1 MTGTMLE
8 TVIILATPDSLTIS
22 KEQEESRVKINELQQ
37 VMELVGPVK
46 FWPRKMD
53 DRIHSTIAIL
63 P

>member
-1 MTGTMLE
+1 MLE

-22 KEQEESRVKINELQQ
+22 KEQEESRVKINELQHL
-37 VMELVGPVK
+37 MELVGPVK